1 MADRSAIE
9 WTDAT
14 WNPIAGCARV
24 SEGCRHCY
32 AERQAARG
40 LPGFAG
46 LARFIDRP
54 DGAREARWTGSV
66 TIRES
71 LMDQPLRWKRPRRIF
86 VNSVSDLFHDAVP
99 NEVIDRI
106 FAIMALSPQHTF
118 QILTKRPERMRKYLA
133 DDRRDIWAEA
143 WGPGTLRYSRHEIQ
157 ARISS
162 KATPGQRRVWNA
174 EQRPYPL
181 PNVWLGGSVEDQV
194 TADVRRPY
202 LETIAAAGWNTFASY
217 EPALGHVAW
226 TGWEFLKWL
235 ISGGESGPN
244 ARPSHPDWH
253 RDARDFC
260 TAHGIPY
267 LFKQWGEWAPGENV
281 PPTITSRRQHA
292 HWWDDQWMYGT
303 TNMGDPEDGWD
314 NEPDVYRIGKRA
326 AGRFLDGV
334 VHHGMPGSA

>member
-24 SEGCRHCY
+24 SEGCRHCF

-40 LPGFAG
+40 LPGFEG
-46 LARFIDRP
+46 LARFVDRP

-66 TIRES
+66 TVREN

-86 VNSVSDLFHDAVP
+86 VNSMSDLFHDLVAD
-99 NEVIDRI
+99 EVIDHV
-106 FAIMALSPQHTF
+106 FAVTALAPQHTF
-118 QILTKRPERMRKYLA
+118 QILTKRPERMRKYLTGDA
-133 DDRRDIWAEA
+133 QERVGSLIDNARFNNERWVALTARTDVLNDGYNGCERW
-143 WGPGTLRYSRHEIQ
+143 PLR
-157 ARISS
+157 
-162 KATPGQRRVWNA
+162 
-174 EQRPYPL
+174 
-181 PNVWLGGSVEDQV
+181 NVWLGGSVEDQV

-217 EPALGHVAW
+217 EPALGHVTWA
-226 TGWEFLKWL
+226 GWEFLKWL

-260 TAHGIPY
+260 GAHGIPY

-281 PPTITSRRQHA
+281 PPTIIGRRQHA

-334 VHHGMPGSA
+334 VHHGMPGNA